1 MLWVL
6 TIGGL
11 ASLVCVLVVFGR
23 VYYNYRKRNT
33 TVSWHTQQL
42 GSCQQFWL
50 GQISLHHVVCQMR
63 LFQ

>member
-33 TVSWHTQQL
+33 TVSWHTQTTVVE
-42 GSCQQFWL
+42 QFWL